1 MKKKFSD
8 KDNWQ
13 KLQECKIRYL
23 EQKKFPPLPMPY
35 ESRVQPIKHTG
46 YLMFIRSKFIYL
58 AFIESLEK
66 KNLYAA
72 YSLLKSYWEDL
83 ATFGFYYI
91 KISRLLEANDEQKAF
106 ELSRKMA
113 LGGRGFLTEE
123 MVLKKGREMKDF
135 QIPRISEMIRTVDAD
150 LKRNLKTEDSI
161 LGDMYHQQVAEGGH
175 TTYIGLWIAGKRK
188 VDGSGIADINRSWNR
203 EENSSILNLGVMAAI
218 LFFHYWSKF
227 DELKTPRT

>member
-8 KDNWQ
+8 KDNWRN
-13 KLQECKIRYL
+13 LQNYKSRYL
-23 EQKKFPPLPMPY
+23 KQRKFPPLPVPY
-35 ESRVQPIKHTG
+35 ESRIQPIKHTA

-58 AFIESLEK
+58 AFVESLEK

-83 ATFGFYYI
+83 ATFGFYFLR
-91 KISRLLEANDEQKAF
+91 ISNLLEEGDEQKAF

-123 MVLKKGREMKDF
+123 MVLKKGHKMKDF
-135 QIPRISEMIRTVDAD
+135 QIPRISEMIRIVDAD
-150 LKRNLKTEDSI
+150 LKRNLKKDEFI
-161 LGDMYHQQVAEGGH
+161 LGDLYHQQVAEGGH
-175 TTYIGLWIAGKRK
+175 TTYIGLWIAGRRK

-203 EENSSILNLGVMAAI
+203 EENSSILNLGAMATI
-218 LFFHYWSKF
+218 LFFYYWDKF
-227 DELKTPRT
+227 QELKSPHT

>member
-13 KLQECKIRYL
+13 KLQEYKTRYL
-23 EQKKFPPLPMPY
+23 KQQKFPPLPVPY
-35 ESRVQPIKHTG
+35 ESRIQPIMHTG

-58 AFIESLEK
+58 AFIESLET

-83 ATFGFYYI
+83 ATFGYYHI
-91 KISRLLEANDEQKAF
+91 KISRLLESKNEQKAF

-113 LGGRGFLTEE
+113 LGGRGFITEE
-123 MVLKKGREMKDF
+123 MVLKKGHEMKDF
-135 QIPRISEMIRTVDAD
+135 RIERVSEMIRTVDAD

-175 TTYIGLWIAGKRK
+175 TTFIGLWIASRQKA
-188 VDGSGIADINRSWNR
+188 DGSGIADICRSWNR
-203 EENSSILNLGVMAAI
+203 QENSNMLNLGAMAAI
-218 LFFHYWSKF
+218 LYFHYWGKF
-227 DELKTPRT
+227 NEIKTPRT